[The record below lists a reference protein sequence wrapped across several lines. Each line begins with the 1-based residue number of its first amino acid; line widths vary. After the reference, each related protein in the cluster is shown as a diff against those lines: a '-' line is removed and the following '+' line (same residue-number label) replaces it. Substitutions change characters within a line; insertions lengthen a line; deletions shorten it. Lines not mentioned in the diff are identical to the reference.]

1 MMLYNISVKNI
12 RKSYKDYTIYFMTLI
27 FGVAIFYLFNS
38 IESQQAMLKLSEST
52 KEIVMLLV
60 DLMSGV
66 SVGVSVILGF
76 LIVYANG
83 FLIRQR
89 KKEFGIYMTLG
100 MSKRS
105 ISKILLGETLI
116 IGAISLAIGLV
127 VGIFASQFMSI
138 LLGKLFDADMEQFEF
153 VYSKAATMKTIIYF
167 GIMFLLV
174 ILFNVIAIGRFK
186 LVDLLNANR
195 KNQTVRVK
203 NPIVSVITFVVSVV
217 VLAYCYFC
225 VTKGITK
232 LSQGKSLVIIGLGSV
247 STYLFFWSLSG
258 FFLTVLQKSKKI
270 YYRGLNAFILRQIHN
285 KINTMVF
292 TMTII
297 CLLLFVSISAI
308 SSGISLKDSMN
319 QDIKEAAPA
328 DLCVYSDGTGKQF
341 KGIEERLREIKFPMT
356 ALEEYV
362 EIPCYTNKQLHM
374 KDLLA
379 AEDVEEIRDTY
390 PLVKLDALVDVFAL
404 SDYNKIAKFYGDET
418 YELKNNEYIAICTF
432 QTFLNYQNKGL
443 SSGKT
448 LKIGNRTYQPRYK
461 ECKDGKV
468 VMGSSYTTLN
478 TIILPDSAFAAE
490 SGLTKTKAVFSANY
504 KAKQKKELE
513 KAEDEVRTKL
523 EENEYKEKIRDI
535 SYVSRIYIK
544 ESCTGLAVIVTF
556 VGLYIGIVFLITSAA
571 LLALKELSEAADNK
585 ERYLLLRKLGT
596 EDSMVYRA
604 LFWQIAIFF
613 FMPLLLAVIHSIF
626 GIKFISAAIVQM
638 TGESLLKPII
648 VSALIYGILYF
659 IYFISTYVGS
669 KRILEE

>member
-52 KEIVMLLV
+52 REIIILLV

-105 ISKILLGETLI
+105 ISKILFGETLI
-116 IGAISLAIGLV
+116 IGSVSLVIGLII
-127 VGIFASQFMSI
+127 GIFASQFMSI

-153 VYSKAATMKTIIYF
+153 VYSKAATIKTILYF

-203 NPIVSVITFVVSVV
+203 NPIVSVFTFVISVSI
-217 VLAYCYFC
+217 LAYCYFC
-225 VTKGITK
+225 VTKGIAK

-258 FFLTVLQKSKKI
+258 FFLTILQKSKKI

-319 QDIKEAAPA
+319 NDIKEAAPA
-328 DLCVYSDGTGKQF
+328 DLCIYSDGTAKQYT
-341 KGIEERLREIKFPMT
+341 GMVERLRGIEFPISE
-356 ALEEYV
+356 LEQYV
-362 EIPCYTNKQLHM
+362 EATCYTNKHLHM
-374 KDLLA
+374 KDLLEA
-379 AEDVEEIRDTY
+379 QDIEEIKKAY
-390 PLVKLDALVDVFAL
+390 PFVQLDSLVEVYTL
-404 SDYNKIAKFYGDET
+404 SDYNRIASFYGDKT
-418 YELKNNEYIAICTF
+418 YELKENEYLAICTF
-432 QTFLNYQNKGL
+432 RTFMNYQNKGL
-443 SSGKT
+443 SKGKT
-448 LKIGNRTYQPRYK
+448 LKIGNNIYQPKYK
-461 ECKDGKV
+461 ECKEGKV
-468 VMGSSYTTLN
+468 VMGSSHSTLN
-478 TIILPDSAFAAE
+478 TIVLPDSAFA
-490 SGLTKTKAVFSANY
+490 SVNVWQKTKAVFSANY

-513 KAEDEVRTKL
+513 ETEDKVRTKL
-523 EENEYKEKIRDI
+523 DSLLENKEFQDVSYISKI
-535 SYVSRIYIK
+535 YVK

-556 VGLYIGIVFLITSAA
+556 IGLYIGIIFLITSAA

-585 ERYLLLRKLGT
+585 ERYALLRKLGT
-596 EDSMVYRA
+596 EDSMVHRA

-638 TGESLLKPII
+638 TGENLLKPII

-659 IYFISTYVGS
+659 AYFISTYFGS

>member
-52 KEIVMLLV
+52 REIIILLV
-60 DLMSGV
+60 ELMSGV

-105 ISKILLGETLI
+105 ISQILFGETLI
-116 IGAISLAIGLV
+116 IGSVSLVIGLII
-127 VGIFASQFMSI
+127 GIFASQFMSI

-153 VYSKAATMKTIIYF
+153 VYSKSATIKTILYF

-203 NPIVSVITFVVSVV
+203 NPIVSVFTFVVSVSI
-217 VLAYCYFC
+217 LAYCYFC
-225 VTKGITK
+225 VTKGIAK

-258 FFLTVLQKSKKI
+258 FFLTILQKSKKI

-319 QDIKEAAPA
+319 NDIKEAAPA
-328 DLCVYSDGTGKQF
+328 DLCIYSDGTAKQYT
-341 KGIEERLREIKFPMT
+341 GMVERLREIEFPISE
-356 ALEEYV
+356 LEQYV
-362 EIPCYTNKQLHM
+362 TCYTNKHLYM
-374 KDLLA
+374 KDLLEA
-379 AEDVEEIRDTY
+379 QDIEEIKKAYPFVQLDT
-390 PLVKLDALVDVFAL
+390 LVEVYTL
-404 SDYNKIAKFYGDET
+404 SDYNKIASFYGDKT
-418 YELKNNEYIAICTF
+418 YELKENEYLAICTF
-432 QTFLNYQNKGL
+432 RTFMNYQNKGL
-443 SSGKT
+443 SKGKT
-448 LKIGNRTYQPRYK
+448 LKIGNNIYHPKYK
-461 ECKDGKV
+461 ECKEGKV
-468 VMGSSYTTLN
+468 VMGSSHSTLN
-478 TIILPDSAFAAE
+478 TIVLPDSVFASE
-490 SGLTKTKAVFSANY
+490 NVLQKTKAVFSANY

-513 KAEDEVRTKL
+513 ETEDKVRTKL
-523 EENEYKEKIRDI
+523 DSLLENKEFQDVSYISKI
-535 SYVSRIYIK
+535 YVK

-556 VGLYIGIVFLITSAA
+556 IGLYIGIIFLITSAA

-585 ERYLLLRKLGT
+585 ERYALLRKLGT
-596 EDSMVYRA
+596 EDSMVHRA

-638 TGESLLKPII
+638 TGENLLKPII

-659 IYFISTYVGS
+659 AYFISTYFGS